1 MDICG
6 LEKEMAT
13 HASILAWEIPQTEK
27 PGGLYSPWGR
37 KRDTTERLKSSNMWL
52 VAQHRIGQN
61 QYYRHILA

>member
-13 HASILAWEIPQTEK
+13 HASILAWEI
-27 PGGLYSPWGR
+27 LYSPWGR